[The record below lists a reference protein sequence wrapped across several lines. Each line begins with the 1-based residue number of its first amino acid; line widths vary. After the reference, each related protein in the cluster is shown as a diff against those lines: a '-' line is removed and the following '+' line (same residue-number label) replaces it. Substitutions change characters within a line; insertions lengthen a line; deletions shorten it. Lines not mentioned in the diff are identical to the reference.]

1 MASTRT
7 LALILIASFS
17 LIAAT
22 ADCARARIEPEATG
36 FTFGAPVNNLA
47 LSVKLDQQVVAV
59 DAPITATFALK
70 NFGAPILVYRV
81 GSLMEYGLIGTGP
94 DGSPIAKTHE
104 VPFSG
109 SVPSGTNI
117 GTGEAL
123 ENTSDLSKY
132 YNFQKPGRYTFW
144 FQTAVNLQHHLTEV
158 YANLRSNTLTLD
170 VK

>member
-1 MASTRT
+1 MVNARK
-7 LALILIASFS
+7 LALILTASS
-17 LIAAT
+17 TLIAAT
-22 ADCARARIEPEATG
+22 TAGAGARIESQASG
-36 FTFGAPVNNLA
+36 FTFGPAVKDLA
-47 LSVKLDQQVVAV
+47 LSVKLDQQVVSAG
-59 DAPITATFALK
+59 APVTATFALK
-70 NFGAPILVYRV
+70 NFGPPILVYRV

-117 GTGEAL
+117 GAGEAL

-132 YNFQKPGRYTFW
+132 YDFQKPGRYTFW
-144 FQTAVNLQHHLTEV
+144 FQTAVSLQHHLNEV